1 MSTPLFFGH
10 IPRFTREEIDTA
22 LEEDDREV
30 LLFAGISA
38 ATHDADWK
46 FTQDLCIRLYE
57 HTNKTIRGNAV
68 LGLATV
74 ALFRGSLDRESVEPI
89 LLRALRDPEM
99 EVRLRAEDA
108 IREINTTL
116 NWSIARDRPPR
127 EDSE

>member
-1 MSTPLFFGH
+1 MGLPLFLGH
-10 IPRFTREEIDTA
+10 IPRYTREQIDRA
-22 LEEDDREV
+22 LSEDDREV

-46 FTQDLCIRLYE
+46 FTQDLCLRLYE
-57 HTNKTIRGNAV
+57 HPNKTIRGNAV

-74 ALFRGSLDRESVEPI
+74 ALYRGSLDREAVEPI
-89 LLRALRDPEM
+89 LLRALRDPEL

-116 NWSIARDRPPR
+116 NWTIAKDRLR
-127 EDSE
+127 GQDSE